1 MSSFDNYLPT
11 DGLST
16 VPLGKVPPQAVDLE
30 VAVLGAL
37 LIDQEAVLKVMQFL
51 SEDLF
56 YKEVHKKIFSAMVSL
71 FEKGEPIDIMTLTNE
86 LKRRGHLD
94 SVGGSFFL
102 TDLTSQV
109 VSGANVEYH
118 SNIIIEKYILRQI
131 ITECSSIIEKALSE
145 KNDAFRLLDEVES
158 RVFMLYEQ
166 GMKKSYVDIKTAIHK
181 TIEELESYHGL
192 GGKLTGVSTGFRRFD
207 EFTGGFQKSDLI
219 VLAGRPGQ
227 GKTALALN
235 IVRNAA
241 VESDVPVA
249 FFSLEMSTM
258 QLVQRLISSE
268 ARVNLQS
275 MRNGSL
281 RDNQWQLMS
290 MRVGKLAA
298 AKIYIDDTPA
308 ISALELRA
316 KARRLKRDKDIGLL
330 VVDYLQL
337 MRGPKDVD
345 SREREISMISGG
357 LKALAKELDIPI
369 LALSQLNRQVES
381 RSDKKPQ
388 LADLRE
394 SGSIEQDADLV
405 CFVHRPETYRIMEY
419 PDKTPTENTA
429 EITIAKARNGP
440 TGDFRL
446 YFVKEHTKFE
456 KLVTG
461 TDEYPAP
468 PELNVP
474 IENEPPF

>member
-1 MSSFDNYLPT
+1 M
-11 DGLST
+11 
-16 VPLGKVPPQAVDLE
+16 
-30 VAVLGAL
+30 
-37 LIDQEAVLKVMQFL
+37 
-51 SEDLF
+51 
-56 YKEVHKKIFSAMVSL
+56 
-71 FEKGEPIDIMTLTNE
+71 
-86 LKRRGHLD
+86 
-94 SVGGSFFL
+94 
-102 TDLTSQV
+102 
-109 VSGANVEYH
+109 
-118 SNIIIEKYILRQI
+118 
-131 ITECSSIIEKALSE
+131 IEKAFSE

-158 RVFMLYEQ
+158 RVFKLYEK
-166 GMKKSYVDIKTAIHK
+166 GMKKSYVDIKSAIHK
-181 TIEELESYHGL
+181 TMEELESYHGL
-192 GGKLTGVSTGFRRFD
+192 GGKLTGVPTGFSQFD
-207 EFTGGFQKSDLI
+207 ELTGGFQKSDLI

-241 VESDVPVA
+241 VDFDVPVA

-281 RDNQWQLMS
+281 KDNQWQLMS
-290 MRVGKLAA
+290 MKVGKLAA
-298 AKIYIDDTPA
+298 AKLYIDDTAA

-357 LKALAKELDIPI
+357 LKALAKELDIPV
-369 LALSQLNRQVES
+369 LALSQLNRQVEG
-381 RSDKKPQ
+381 RADKKPQ

-394 SGSIEQDADLV
+394 SGAIEQDADLV
-405 CFVHRPETYRIMEY
+405 CFIHRPETYKILEY
-419 PDKTPTENTA
+419 PDDKTPTANTA

-446 YFVKEHTKFE
+446 YFEKEYTKFE
-456 KLVTG
+456 RLTRRS
-461 TDEYPAP
+461 EYTSP
-468 PELNVP
+468 PEINAPVGD
-474 IENEPPF
+474 EAPF